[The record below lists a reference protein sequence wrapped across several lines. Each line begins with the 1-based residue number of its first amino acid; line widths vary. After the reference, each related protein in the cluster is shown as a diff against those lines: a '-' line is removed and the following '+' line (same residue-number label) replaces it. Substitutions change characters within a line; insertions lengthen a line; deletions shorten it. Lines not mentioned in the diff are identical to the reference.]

1 VFEPLLRNDLGTW
14 YLIQCHP
21 LNTWS

>member
-14 YLIQCHP
+14 YLIQCHS